1 MDPDAAI
8 LAFLLV
14 IIFIYYVAYFIA
26 RINLFSSIVLAL
38 IIGALAIS
46 ILCPKSLFDRTDE
59 NYYNHIAYLVIY
71 AVVVLT
77 IFLYVVLKV
86 SQDIRCH

>member
-14 IIFIYYVAYFIA
+14 VIFVYYVAYFVA
-26 RINLFSSIVLAL
+26 RIHLFSSIVLAL

-59 NYYNHIAYLVIY
+59 NYYNNLAFLIIY
-71 AVVVLT
+71 AIVVLVV
-77 IFLYVVLKV
+77 FLYIVIKV
-86 SQDIRCH
+86 SQDVRY